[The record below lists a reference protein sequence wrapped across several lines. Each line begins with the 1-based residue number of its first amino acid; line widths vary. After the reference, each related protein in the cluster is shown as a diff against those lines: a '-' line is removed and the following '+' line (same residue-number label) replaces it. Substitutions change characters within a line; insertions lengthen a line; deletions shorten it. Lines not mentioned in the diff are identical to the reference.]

1 MLYYSRKSGIEKQA
15 GVKFEHVSAPHPNDI
30 ARAVGMEAAEKI
42 TQVCDSV
49 VPAFMAAAKELLESS
64 GVSAVSRRESLSE
77 DKVNSIEG
85 LTLTADGQGAVFNVV
100 QSDLDQFI
108 AAGSKNAESLVVAE
122 EAAVDL
128 VVVVMVEA
136 RDGENL

>member
-1 MLYYSRKSGIEKQA
+1 MNCARA
-15 GVKFEHVSAPHPNDI
+15 GVENQNGCKIRTTSGTQNHHVYQQSAEVLLAKALAKI
-30 ARAVGMEAAEKI
+30 AVDFSLEALS
-42 TQVCDSV
+42 SV
-49 VPAFMAAAKELLESS
+49 VSMPS
-64 GVSAVSRRESLSE
+64 GESLSE